1 MSGRFDGKPSTIG
14 NTSKYTPAHDCREGS
29 LKMLRDLESRAG
41 SVAPLPLGETP
52 ICGRSSATLS
62 PMRCPH
68 RFFFR
73 IGSHA
78 AVRSNGEHPQAPGR
92 TASPNARAA
101 WATFRVRA
109 RR

>member
-52 ICGRSSATLS
+52 ILRS
-62 PMRCPH
+62 
-68 RFFFR
+68 
-73 IGSHA
+73 I
-78 AVRSNGEHPQAPGR
+78 VRYAQSDAMP
-92 TASPNARAA
+92 ASLLLPDR
-101 WATFRVRA
+101 
-109 RR
+109 